1 MFTATIKANSISVR
15 YRERSLG
22 AHGEWAKRLM
32 ENTPQSAINLRT
44 PRSSWS
50 LSYQS
55 RTKLLDSVNFL
66 HSTSRARTISVSSKK
81 KIYGFKSSFVTLT
94 LPSTQIHS
102 DIIIK
107 SCLNSFLVKM
117 RSIYGLKNYV
127 WKAELQANDNIHF
140 HLVFDIFIHHKAI
153 RFYWNQSI
161 EVLGYVTRYRTK
173 FEGMTLVDY
182 ASARGVDIHK
192 ALSGFQFGNAT
203 GWKSPSTEQAI
214 TIHTSG
220 ELGGYLSKYMVKGS
234 GKTID
239 VHGSDNPKEYIS
251 IRNLVRI
258 RRFGRVWGRSQS
270 LSKIVYVSHWDWSNL
285 LVYLRSI
292 SKDLSGLHKKI
303 YDYCTVYYYDY
314 KLKDNAIR
322 RFLDLQMRELAVT
335 YQYIYP

>member
-1 MFTATIKANSISVR
+1 MFTATIKPNSISVR

-22 AHGEWAKRLM
+22 AHGEWAKKLM
-32 ENTPQSAINLRT
+32 ENTPQSQINLRT

-66 HSTSRARTISVSSKK
+66 HSTSRARTISVSYNK
-81 KIYGFKSSFVTLT
+81 KIYGFKSSFITLT

-107 SCLNSFLVKM
+107 SCLNNFLVKM
-117 RSIYGLKNYV
+117 RNIYALKNYV

-140 HLVFDIFIHHKAI
+140 HLVFDVFIHHKAI

-161 EVLGYVTRYRTK
+161 EVLGYVSRYQTK
-173 FEGMTLVDY
+173 FAGMTLLEY
-182 ASARGVDIHK
+182 AESRGIGVSQAI
-192 ALSGFQFGNAT
+192 SGFQFGCST

-214 TIHTSG
+214 TIHSSG

-239 VHGSDNPKEYIS
+239 VQGSSEPKEYIS
-251 IRNLVRI
+251 IKNLVRI

-270 LSKIVYVSHWDWSNL
+270 LSRIKYVSHWDWSSLQN
-285 LVYLRSI
+285 YLRSI
-292 SKDLSGLHKKI
+292 SRDLSGLHEKI

-314 KLKDNAIR
+314 KLRNNAIR
-322 RFLDLQMRELAVT
+322 RFLDLQMRELAIT